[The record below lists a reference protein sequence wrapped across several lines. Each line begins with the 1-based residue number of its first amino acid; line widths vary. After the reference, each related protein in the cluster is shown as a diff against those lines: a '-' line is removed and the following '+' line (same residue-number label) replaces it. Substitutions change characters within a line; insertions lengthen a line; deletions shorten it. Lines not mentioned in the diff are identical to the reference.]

1 MSEIMRHA
9 VFAAGG
15 GDIITIVFILIGIV
29 SWILNAL
36 KEKSQANERAARPPV
51 RRPQKKR
58 DDSLQNEIDIFI
70 QEVTGKQDD
79 QRPQPS
85 QTPRQPQQP
94 RPVAKVERPPL
105 ATRERRPR
113 PVAPQP
119 PTPAPQKTSHT
130 RPGEEISSRKGPGSR
145 DLGADLTR
153 HVEQRMKPHLIREE
167 EKRLGHN
174 VDASVAAHLGISS
187 SPTTSVSTPSPA
199 SAMITD
205 VRRMLAN
212 PTSAAQA
219 ILLNEI
225 LSPPRSKRS

>member
-1 MSEIMRHA
+1 MSEIMPHA
-9 VFAAGG
+9 VFAVGVERYPPDRLCFDRDCLLDSQRTQRKVAG
-15 GDIITIVFILIGIV
+15 
-29 SWILNAL
+29 
-36 KEKSQANERAARPPV
+36 ERTRGPSPV

-79 QRPQPS
+79 QRPQPP

-145 DLGADLTR
+145 DLGAGLTR
-153 HVEQRMKPHLIREE
+153 HVEQRMKSHLIREE
-167 EKRLGHN
+167 TEKRLGHD

-187 SPTTSVSTPSPA
+187 SATT
-199 SAMITD
+199 
-205 VRRMLAN
+205 
-212 PTSAAQA
+212 
-219 ILLNEI
+219 
-225 LSPPRSKRS
+225 